1 LAPPAYVHGLPNH
14 WNHQIAGIAG
24 WQAIQYLAGMPS
36 IFVRNTPKASL
47 RREPKPKAIGHN
59 GDGPDAAEPKRYEP
73 QQALRQRPRF
83 LLLGHQ

>member
-1 LAPPAYVHGLPNH
+1 
-14 WNHQIAGIAG
+14 
-24 WQAIQYLAGMPS
+24 MPS

-73 QQALRQRPRF
+73 QQALRQRRRF